1 MAALHHYRLTK
12 YDPALRD
19 DAGRFPDDLP
29 SSWTAFADVGNVF
42 GGTRL
47 TLPIYLDTE
56 ANYLVAVA
64 SFIEESGIAKLVAQG
79 VENTDGG
86 FRVHEGQELAPVE
99 AVEAV
104 RQMLREDGWCRLA
117 TDDVFYVHVGW
128 DYCVY
133 VGASQ
138 SCDQSV
144 RLAEA
149 RGLFVDQEFRS
160 PYLDND

>member
-1 MAALHHYRLTK
+1 MAALHHYRVTK

-19 DAGRFPDDLP
+19 NAGRFPDDLP
-29 SSWTAFADVGNVF
+29 SSWTRFGDIGNVF
-42 GGTRL
+42 GGARL
-47 TLPIYLDTE
+47 TLPNYLDTE

-64 SFIEESGIAKLVAQG
+64 SFIEESGIAKLVAYG

-86 FRVHEGQELAPVE
+86 FRVHEGQELAPAE

-104 RQMLREDGWCRLA
+104 RQMLRGDGWCRLA
-117 TDDVFYVHVGW
+117 TDDDSYVHVGW
-128 DYCVY
+128 DYYLY
-133 VGASQ
+133 VGTRQ
-138 SCDQSV
+138 PCDQSV

-149 RGLFVDQEFRS
+149 RGLFVDREFRS